1 MVFPQMYFEEETREK
16 VREFLEKYGDKGY
29 LVLRTAVE
37 IAYDPEVDHRLGD
50 FSYKHLVFRL
60 QRMGINYSPHNLL
73 RILEREYGLIEK
85 TYISTTQKWWR
96 FVDPEGV
103 RRALLEYS
111 GVSDVEDP
119 RIKLLMIKYRS
130 MEPQNILNT
139 LRRLAVKNRL
149 SSADKELFRR
159 IVFNELDTLA
169 NLLNEMMSYQDV
181 FEEEIRVLNEI
192 LALAD
197 RVAMK
202 ISGLERS
209 RSRELRLGY
218 VVNREKHDDINSVEP
233 W

>member
-1 MVFPQMYFEEETREK
+1 MYSDEETRSK
-16 VREFLEKYGDKGY
+16 VYEFLEKYGDKGY
-29 LVLRTAVE
+29 LVLRVAID
-37 IAYDPEVDHRLGD
+37 IAYDPEIDHRLGD

-60 QRMGINYSPHNLL
+60 QRMGVNYSPHNLL

-103 RRALLEYS
+103 RRALLEYN
-111 GVSDVEDP
+111 GVAEVDDP
-119 RIKLLMIKYRS
+119 RIRLLMIKYRS

-139 LRRLAVKNRL
+139 LRRLAVKSRL
-149 SSADKELFRR
+149 SNVDKELFRR
-159 IVFNELDTLA
+159 IVFNELDILA
-169 NLLNEMMSYQDV
+169 NLLNDMMAYEDV

-197 RVAMK
+197 RIASR

-209 RSRELRLGY
+209 RKKELRLGY
-218 VVNREKHDDINSVEP
+218 VVREKYDEKDSVEP